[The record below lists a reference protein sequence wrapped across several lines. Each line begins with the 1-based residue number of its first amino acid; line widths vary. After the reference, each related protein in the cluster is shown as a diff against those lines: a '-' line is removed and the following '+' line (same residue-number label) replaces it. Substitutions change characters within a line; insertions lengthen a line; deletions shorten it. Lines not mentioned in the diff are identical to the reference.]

1 MKQLFFL
8 LFISI
13 LTSFIQLTVSAQDD
27 TTAVDP
33 NWKIRG
39 TFGFNITQ
47 SSFTNWAA
55 GGRNNLAGLAF
66 SNAQANYKKGRVKW
80 SNTLALGL
88 GGVQYFDEAL
98 QKTDDLIDLQ
108 STYSYGVKEDNDKWY
123 FSALAGFRTQFI
135 DGFVSPTDT
144 LRSSTFMAPGYG
156 NLSLGMEYVA
166 NKHFRIM
173 ASPLSGKFTFV
184 NDERLANAG
193 AFGVT
198 AAQLDGAG
206 NVLVAGR
213 RFRPELGSFVRIIF
227 EKEIMPNIDLR
238 TRWEFFSNYL
248 ENPQN
253 IDVNAELIMNFKV
266 NKWFSANL
274 TANLIYDDD
283 ITITDSKGGVGP
295 RTQFKQVIG
304 IGVAYRVANVKEE

>member
-1 MKQLFFL
+1 MKSITTAFL
-8 LFISI
+8 SLMGLISVGF
-13 LTSFIQLTVSAQDD
+13 SQDD

-33 NWKIRG
+33 DWKLKG
-39 TFGFNITQ
+39 TFGFNLTQ

-55 GGRNNLAGLAF
+55 GGRNNLAGLGF
-66 SNAQANYKKGRVKW
+66 TNAQATYNKGRIKW

-98 QKTDDLIDLQ
+98 QKTDDLIDIQ
-108 STYSYGVKEDNDKWY
+108 STYSYGFKEKDNKW
-123 FSALAGFRTQFI
+123 FVSTLAGFRTQFI
-135 DGFVSPTDT
+135 DGFLSPSDT
-144 LRSSTFMAPGYG
+144 ERSSTFMAPGYG
-156 NLSLGMEYVA
+156 NLSIGIEYVP
-166 NKHFRIM
+166 NKHFKFM

-184 NDERLANAG
+184 LDQQLANAG
-193 AFGVT
+193 AYGVT
-198 AAQLDGAG
+198 AAQIDPGG
-206 NVLVAGR
+206 NVLTLGS
-213 RFRPELGSFVRIIF
+213 RFRPELGSFVRLIF

-266 NKWFSANL
+266 NKWFSASL
-274 TANLIYDDD
+274 MANLIYDDD
-283 ITITDSKGGVGP
+283 IIITDNKGRVGP

-304 IGVAYRVANVKEE
+304 IGLAYRVANHKEK